1 MPGQAIASNSL
12 IRFGTLAEFVA
23 VRRAEKDDTTA
34 SAENA
39 CKVSGST
46 SIISVDLRNGG
57 EYEKSVFDTDR
68 NRKVDDKDDVGG
80 MLTVEGVA
88 AYTTTFT
95 LTKSTDEDDLG
106 TYFGIGVD
114 GNGFDVGARNEK
126 DAKGAPTMIRVNLRE
141 IPL

>member
-57 EYEKSVFDTDR
+57 EYEKSVFDTDS

-80 MLTVEGVA
+80 MLTIEGVA

-95 LTKSTDEDDLG
+95 LTKSKDGDDLG

-114 GNGFDVGARNEK
+114 GNAFSANLRNEK